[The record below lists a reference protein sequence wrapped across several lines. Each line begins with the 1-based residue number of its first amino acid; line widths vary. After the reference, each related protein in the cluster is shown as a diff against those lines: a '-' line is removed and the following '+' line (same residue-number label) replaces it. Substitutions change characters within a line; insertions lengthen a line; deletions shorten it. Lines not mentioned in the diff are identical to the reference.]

1 MVNITIKE
9 TQFEGVY
16 FCETPDGTSKL
27 CTKNLAPGHSVY
39 GEKLYRIKDV
49 EYREWNAYRSKLAG
63 AILKG
68 LKKMPIKL
76 GSRVLYLGAASGTT
90 PSHVSDIVGSQGKVY
105 AVEFSARIVREL
117 LLVAQVRPNMFPILA
132 DARFPNVY
140 APLVEDVDV
149 LYIDIAQPDQTDIAI
164 RNARQFLK
172 SGGSML
178 LAIKAR
184 SIDVTKDPE
193 EIFKVETSKLE
204 NAGFDVLEIVDL
216 EPYDKDHAMVLA
228 RLG

>member
-76 GSRVLYLGAASGTT
+76 GSKVLYRDTHHEVPPTFSSLFFSRFTT
-90 PSHVSDIVGSQGKVY
+90 
-105 AVEFSARIVREL
+105 
-117 LLVAQVRPNMFPILA
+117 
-132 DARFPNVY
+132 
-140 APLVEDVDV
+140 
-149 LYIDIAQPDQTDIAI
+149 
-164 RNARQFLK
+164 
-172 SGGSML
+172 
-178 LAIKAR
+178 
-184 SIDVTKDPE
+184 
-193 EIFKVETSKLE
+193 TST
-204 NAGFDVLEIVDL
+204 A
-216 EPYDKDHAMVLA
+216 
-228 RLG
+228 